1 METPKLENQSSSV
14 FNVINETNKNKIILS
29 LENNKNNLIILAK
42 DDSLPNE
49 KEFIVAYNQ
58 DSLNKL
64 HKFFK
69 IFETIDEVIESWLK

>member
-1 METPKLENQSSSV
+1 METPKLENQSSFV
-14 FNVINETNKNKIILS
+14 FNLINETNKNKIILS

-49 KEFIVAYNQ
+49 KEFIVTYNR

-64 HKFFK
+64 HKLFK